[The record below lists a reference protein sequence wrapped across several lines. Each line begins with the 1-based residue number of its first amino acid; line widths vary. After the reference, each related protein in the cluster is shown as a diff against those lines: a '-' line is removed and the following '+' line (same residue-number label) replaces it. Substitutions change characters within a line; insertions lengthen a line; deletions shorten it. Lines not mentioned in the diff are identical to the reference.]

1 MDGPA
6 DAPQS
11 PHYHVPAEKI
21 AFYHAHGW
29 VVLED
34 VVPPLELARIAGVLA
49 DMIAGKIDTR
59 RNRADLGGH
68 ADRVQPLTENIIQ
81 IAWPTDL
88 SSALDENLLIQR
100 SRAIS
105 DQLYGDAP
113 GTWALDMNQ
122 FLVKMPHTDTD
133 TPLHQDQSCAWRP
146 CAAPLQPLGPLTPP
160 TRPPPHTPLF

>member
-1 MDGPA
+1 MESPDL
-6 DAPQS
+6 QS
-11 PHYHVPAEKI
+11 PHYHVPAEKV

-34 VVPPLELARIAGVLA
+34 VVPPPELARISGILQ
-49 DMIAGKIDTR
+49 DMIAGRIDTR

-100 SRAIS
+100 ARAMS

-133 TPLHQDQSCAWRP
+133 TPLHQDQSCAW
-146 CAAPLQPLGPLTPP
+146 G
-160 TRPPPHTPLF
+160 